1 MKIMGGV
8 YIGEN
13 MVCCEAHFITGL
25 SLSTDFSR
33 IHSTSCLNASKKL
46 IANTAPFIVIIFFY
60 YYANIINCYVIA
72 QPPRNITID

>member
-1 MKIMGGV
+1 M
-8 YIGEN
+8 GEN

-46 IANTAPFIVIIFFY
+46 
-60 YYANIINCYVIA
+60 C
-72 QPPRNITID
+72 